1 LKGENNLNNYKQQY
15 NKLLERYQKGEAY
28 VDGPD
33 ISHQELEK
41 WMPEFL
47 KIVKDLNLLLHKI
60 GEHTPDEAIN
70 GFKEATQ

>member
-1 LKGENNLNNYKQQY
+1 MNSYEQQY
-15 NKLLERYQKGEAY
+15 NKLLERYRKGEAY

-33 ISHQELEK
+33 ISPQELER

-47 KIVKDLNLLLHKI
+47 KIIKDLNLLLYKI

-70 GFKEATQ
+70 GFKKE